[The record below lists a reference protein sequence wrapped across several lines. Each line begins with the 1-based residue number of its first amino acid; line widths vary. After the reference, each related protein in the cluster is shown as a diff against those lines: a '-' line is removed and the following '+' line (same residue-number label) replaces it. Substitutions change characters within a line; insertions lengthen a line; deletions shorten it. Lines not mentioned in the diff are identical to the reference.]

1 MQFLERSSVMDKI
14 YINEMEFYGYH
25 GVLPEETKL
34 GQRFRL
40 SLIVELDL
48 KKAGETDDLNETV
61 SYADIFDLCKDIVEG
76 KPYQLIEA
84 VAEKIAGDVLTNFI
98 KINRVTVKVIKPDP
112 PIRGHYQSVAVEVI
126 RENHHV

>member
-1 MQFLERSSVMDKI
+1 MQFLERASVMDKI

-84 VAEKIAGDVLTNFI
+84 VAEKIAGDVLTNFV